1 METDGAKCMCERSY
15 VEVEGKMFNDAIH
28 GSISIHPLCVQIIDT
43 PQFQRLRFLKMVGS
57 CYFVFPAAA
66 HNRFEHSLGVCY
78 LAGKLVR
85 AIQSRQPELNIN
97 SEDVLSVEVAG
108 LCHDLGHGP
117 FSHLWEEF
125 VEMSPRKEKWTH
137 EEASEKMF
145 DYLIEAN
152 NLSEYFNK
160 YDLDIQFIKKLICGL
175 TESERQKN
183 EKAFLYEIVANKRT
197 GVDVDKWDY
206 FLRDG
211 HNLGIRV
218 KFDYHRLV
226 KYSRVIQVDGE
237 WQICMRDKECNNLYD
252 MFHARETL
260 HRTAYQHRVVKIIDS
275 MLIDAFLCADE
286 HIKYQGKDGTNY
298 ALRNVCDDMSA
309 YTNLIDDIFH
319 RILLAKGDHPDLVK
333 AKEILENIL
342 KRRLYIYVG
351 QTEPN
356 DEISQEKLLDTI
368 SSNIPEES
376 SLEREE
382 LGIQKVRFN
391 YGLGEKNPIE
401 YIRFYSKN
409 SPNEARKIQEEE
421 ISSMLPQ
428 RFQERRFRLIY
439 KSNKEKDFNDA
450 QKAFKNAC
458 KQLNMNA
465 PSLADF
471 PIHLQSS

>member
-43 PQFQRLRFLKMVGS
+43 PQFQRLS
-57 CYFVFPAAA
+57 
-66 HNRFEHSLGVCY
+66 VCY

-286 HIKYQGKDGTNY
+286 HIKYQGKDGGSPRSSEGQRN
-298 ALRNVCDDMSA
+298 LRK
-309 YTNLIDDIFH
+309 H
-319 RILLAKGDHPDLVK
+319 
-333 AKEILENIL
+333 LE
-342 KRRLYIYVG
+342 
-351 QTEPN
+351 
-356 DEISQEKLLDTI
+356 EKTL
-368 SSNIPEES
+368 
-376 SLEREE
+376 
-382 LGIQKVRFN
+382 
-391 YGLGEKNPIE
+391 
-401 YIRFYSKN
+401 
-409 SPNEARKIQEEE
+409 
-421 ISSMLPQ
+421 
-428 RFQERRFRLIY
+428 
-439 KSNKEKDFNDA
+439 
-450 QKAFKNAC
+450 
-458 KQLNMNA
+458 
-465 PSLADF
+465 
-471 PIHLQSS
+471 HLCRTD

>member
-1 METDGAKCMCERSY
+1 METDGAKCMCARSY

-275 MLIDAFLCADE
+275 I
-286 HIKYQGKDGTNY
+286 TNY

>member
-1 METDGAKCMCERSY
+1 MPFSVLM
-15 VEVEGKMFNDAIH
+15 
-28 GSISIHPLCVQIIDT
+28 SISNT
-43 PQFQRLRFLKMVGS
+43 
-57 CYFVFPAAA
+57 
-66 HNRFEHSLGVCY
+66 
-78 LAGKLVR
+78 
-85 AIQSRQPELNIN
+85 
-97 SEDVLSVEVAG
+97 
-108 LCHDLGHGP
+108 
-117 FSHLWEEF
+117 
-125 VEMSPRKEKWTH
+125 KEK
-137 EEASEKMF
+137 M
-145 DYLIEAN
+145 
-152 NLSEYFNK
+152 
-160 YDLDIQFIKKLICGL
+160 
-175 TESERQKN
+175 
-183 EKAFLYEIVANKRT
+183 
-197 GVDVDKWDY
+197 
-206 FLRDG
+206 
-211 HNLGIRV
+211 
-218 KFDYHRLV
+218 
-226 KYSRVIQVDGE
+226 
-237 WQICMRDKECNNLYD
+237 
-252 MFHARETL
+252 
-260 HRTAYQHRVVKIIDS
+260 
-275 MLIDAFLCADE
+275 
-286 HIKYQGKDGTNY
+286 
-298 ALRNVCDDMSA
+298 
-309 YTNLIDDIFH
+309 
-319 RILLAKGDHPDLVK
+319 GDHPDLVK